1 MDKNRR
7 YFFSRYWVN
16 QAINVINGFHKGM
29 QSVQEQQAFD
39 SFFESYESSYA
50 LTLAYPEE
58 FLIDEAHKA
67 GIEVNGREK
76 NDIVKELFAKKRGF
90 DHR

>member
-7 YFFSRYWVN
+7 YFLRQYWVT
-16 QAINVINGFHKGM
+16 QAAKVFNGFQKGI
-29 QSVQEQQAFD
+29 QSAQEQQTFD

-76 NDIVKELFAKKRGF
+76 IDIVKELFAKKRGF

>member
-1 MDKNRR
+1 MDKRR
-7 YFFSRYWVN
+7 RSFLRQYWVH
-16 QAINVINGFHKGM
+16 QAAEVFSGFQAGM
-29 QSVQEQQAFD
+29 QLAQEQQAFD

-58 FLIDEAHKA
+58 FLIDEALKA
-67 GIEVNGREK
+67 GLEVNGREK
-76 NDIVKELFAKKRGF
+76 IDIVKELFARKRGF

>member
-1 MDKNRR
+1 MDKHRR
-7 YFFSRYWVN
+7 SFLRQFWLEQAAEVFS
-16 QAINVINGFHKGM
+16 GFQKGM
-29 QSVQEQQAFD
+29 QLAREQQAFD

-58 FLIDEAHKA
+58 LLIDEARKA
-67 GIEVNGREK
+67 GIEVRDREK
-76 NDIVKELFAKKRGF
+76 IDIVKELFAKKRGL